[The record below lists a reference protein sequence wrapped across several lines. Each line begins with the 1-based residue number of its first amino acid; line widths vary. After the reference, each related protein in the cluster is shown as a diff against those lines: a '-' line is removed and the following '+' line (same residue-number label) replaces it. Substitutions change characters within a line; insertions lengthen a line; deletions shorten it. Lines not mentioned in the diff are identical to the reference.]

1 MPLLTITENTLF
13 KKTTAKSS
21 ELPDNDKLSVNAG
34 QSFDTKYA
42 FRVGQHCFVKLQ
54 EELGTVG
61 RMGYFFLPHVNVE
74 VEEVRGVWITNVD
87 SDVLHSRTNIHNS
100 LKRLKDL
107 GFNTIYPVV
116 WQRGFTLYPT
126 KSEIAKAFIGSPVMP
141 DPKFAN
147 ENRDVLAE
155 IIEEAEPHGFR
166 VIPWFE
172 YGLMAPP
179 NSPIAQ
185 RHEELLTLNI
195 GGEKIRLK
203 SHDANKPDDHV
214 WFNPCHPEVQKFM
227 VDLIADVAERYEID
241 GVQLDDHFG
250 FPVEMGYDQSTQDL
264 YWAENSE
271 RVAPQE
277 HTDEDW
283 VNWAS
288 SKVTSLLT
296 QIFKAVKAKRADCL
310 ISISPNPQGFSK
322 KQYLADWKFW
332 EQEGLAEE
340 VVLQVYRD
348 NMLDFIGERNKR
360 EVTDARDHI
369 PFTIGIMTGLKGD
382 PVDFELIK
390 EQVNK
395 TREKDF
401 AGVSF
406 FFYETV
412 FNEKLEPSILAR
424 SESDL
429 QGLFA

>member
-1 MPLLTITENTLF
+1 MPLLTITENTFF

-21 ELPDNDKLSVNAG
+21 ELPDNDKFSVNDG

-61 RMGYFFLPHVNVE
+61 RVGYFFLPHVDVQ

-87 SDVLHSRTNIHNS
+87 SDVLHSRTNIKKS
-100 LKRLKDL
+100 FQRLKDL

-116 WQRGFTLYPT
+116 WQRGFTLYP
-126 KSEIAKAFIGSPVMP
+126 SDVAKAFIGSLVVP
-141 DPKFAN
+141 DRNF
-147 ENRDVLAE
+147 ENRDMLAE
-155 IIEEAEPHGFR
+155 VIEEAEPHGFR

-172 YGLMAPP
+172 YGLMTLP
-179 NSPIAQ
+179 NSPIAR
-185 RHEELLTLNI
+185 RHQELLTLDI
-195 GGEKIRLK
+195 RKEKIRFV
-203 SHDANKPDDHV
+203 SHKDNEPDDHV
-214 WFNPCHPEVQKFM
+214 WFNPCHLEVQKFM

-250 FPVEMGYDQSTQDL
+250 FPMELGYDQFTQDL
-264 YWAENSE
+264 YQTENSG
-271 RVAPQE
+271 RVARQE

-288 SKVTSLLT
+288 SKVTGLLT
-296 QIFKAVKAKRADCL
+296 QIFKAVKVKRADCL

-322 KQYLADWKFW
+322 KHYLADWKFW

-348 NMLDFIGERNKR
+348 DVPKFIGEISKL
-360 EVTDARDHI
+360 EVVKARDHI
-369 PFTIGIMTGLKGD
+369 PFTVGILTGTKKH
-382 PVDFELIK
+382 PVSLNLIK
-390 EQVNK
+390 EQASK
-395 TREKDF
+395 TRAKDF

-412 FNEKLEPSILAR
+412 FNEKLEPSIIAR

-429 QGLFA
+429 EGLFT